1 MYKKCGYLIIALGL
15 CFGALNAT
23 NAESSDK
30 IAGDTAN
37 SARAESALE
46 SRLDSDAD
54 SSANITKA
62 DSASLMNSANSAD
75 SSENA
80 DKYGDAFK
88 TFGDIAQFLPAAS
101 LGYALLLRDFVGA
114 KQQVIG
120 FVAVVA
126 TTHFIK
132 YSLHFYILHFATD
145 DSKIAQL
152 SRRPTRE
159 SYEAFPSGHTAA
171 SFSAVGFLQKR
182 YGARLGIPAAL
193 IASAVGISRVHSQ
206 NHTIVQVICGAM
218 LGFFLSFLLTRT
230 RNPHDKTRP
239 TKPELKGQAPSTKTM
254 LCEMSLLALAFL

>member
-23 NAESSDK
+23 NAESSENVANDNK
-30 IAGDTAN
+30 AN
-37 SARAESALE
+37 SNIASDTRAESLE
-46 SRLDSDAD
+46 SSNVADSD
-54 SSANITKA
+54 K
-62 DSASLMNSANSAD
+62 
-75 SSENA
+75 NA
-80 DKYGDAFK
+80 DKYGYAFK
-88 TFGDIAQFLPAAS
+88 KFGDIAQFLPAAS

-126 TTHFIK
+126 TTHLIK

-218 LGFFLSFLLTRT
+218 LGFFLSFLLTRA

-239 TKPELKGQAPSTKTM
+239 AKPELKGQAPSTKTM